1 MLKKS
6 IINTLLS
13 LTADEKGQ
21 LRSVFENNS
30 TPAPQNAEGKEV
42 IDEKKDEKL
51 VAGKD
56 GKEVGEQKIDGKKE
70 TDTKDGEKGTELK
83 EDTVKTKNPENK
95 VEPKKVDGTEE
106 VVGGQGQVQQAE
118 VPGNGI
124 RIDDLVTKSE
134 LMERLSAMEAKFDAV
149 VKENKDLKDKYEEHD
164 FGNIQK
170 QGVMAKDKSMNGTF
184 EEYAKQFE

>member
-56 GKEVGEQKIDGKKE
+56 GKEVEEQKIDGKKE

-106 VVGGQGQVQQAE
+106 VVEGQGQVQQAE

>member
-106 VVGGQGQVQQAE
+106 VVEGQGQVQQAE

>member
-70 TDTKDGEKGTELK
+70 TDTKDGEKKTELK

>member
-70 TDTKDGEKGTELK
+70 TDTKDGEKKTELK

-106 VVGGQGQVQQAE
+106 VVEGQGQVQQAE